1 MGTFSARIVRGGGI
15 TSVQG
20 FLASGMHAGIK
31 KDGRPDLALIT
42 SQAVAT
48 AAGCFTRNRFKA
60 APLLVTREHLKTHQ
74 GRAIIVNSGNANACT
89 GKRGYQDAKK
99 MAQWVAEALSLPM
112 HQVYVASTGVISEPL
127 PMPKIQKAIPKV
139 IASLSPRGGHQAAQA
154 IMTTDTFPKEFSLTS
169 RIGKTKVTLGGM
181 AKGSGMI
188 HPNLATLLAFIGT
201 DVAIEST
208 ALQEALRTAVEQSFN
223 RISVDGDTSTNDL
236 VLCLAN
242 GLAENRPIR
251 KGSRELKAFTQ
262 MMTFLCQELARM
274 IVRDGEG
281 ATKFVTLQIRGARN
295 ESEALR
301 IAKTIARSLL
311 VKTALFGEDA
321 NWGRIMAAIGA
332 SGVDVLAE
340 RISLSVNGIQI
351 ARGGIAVGK
360 QAEAQAS
367 RKLRQRDI
375 TLTVGLG
382 LGKAGVVYYTTDL
395 SDAYV
400 RINASY
406 RT

>member
-1 MGTFSARIVRGGGI
+1 MGASSTRILRGGI

-20 FLASGMHAGIK
+20 FVASGIHAGIK
-31 KDGRPDLALIT
+31 KDGRPDLALIL
-42 SQAVAT
+42 SQSVAT
-48 AAGCFTRNRFKA
+48 AAGCLTRNRFKA
-60 APLLVTREHLKTHQ
+60 APLLVTREHLKTHR

-89 GKRGYQDAKK
+89 GKQGYRDAKK
-99 MAQWVAEALSLPM
+99 LAYWVAEALHLPM
-112 HQVYVASTGVISEPL
+112 HQVFVASTGVMSEPL
-127 PMPKIQKAIPKV
+127 PMEKIQKAIPKV
-139 IASLSPRGGHQAAQA
+139 ITSLSSTGGHRAAKA
-154 IMTTDTFPKEFSLTS
+154 IMTTDTFPKEFALTS
-169 RIGKTKVTLGGM
+169 WIGKTPVTLGGT

-188 HPNLATLLAFIGT
+188 HPDLATMLAFIGT
-201 DVAIEST
+201 DVAIESR
-208 ALQEALRTAVEQSFN
+208 ALQEALRIAVDQSFN

-242 GLAENRPIR
+242 GLAENPPIR
-251 KGSRELKAFTQ
+251 SGTTALKVFTQ
-262 MMTFLCQELARM
+262 LLTFLCQELAKM

-301 IAKTIARSLL
+301 IAEAIARSIL

-332 SGVDVLAE
+332 SGVDVPAE

-360 QAEAQAS
+360 RAEAQAN
-367 RKLRQRDI
+367 RKLRQRNI

-382 LGKAGVVYYTTDL
+382 QGNAEVIYYTTDL
-395 SDAYV
+395 SQGYV
-400 RINASY
+400 KINAAY

>member
-1 MGTFSARIVRGGGI
+1 MGASSTRILRGGI

-20 FLASGMHAGIK
+20 FMASGIHAGIK
-31 KDGRPDLALIT
+31 KDGRPDLALIL
-42 SQAVAT
+42 SQSVAT
-48 AAGCFTRNRFKA
+48 VAGCLTRNRFKA
-60 APLLVTREHLKTHQ
+60 APLLVTREHLKTHR

-89 GKRGYQDAKK
+89 GKQGYRDAKK
-99 MAQWVAEALSLPM
+99 LTQWVAEALHLPM
-112 HQVYVASTGVISEPL
+112 HQVFVASTGVISEPL
-127 PMPKIQKAIPKV
+127 PMKKIQKAIPKV
-139 IASLSPRGGHQAAQA
+139 IDSLSSTGGHRAAKA
-154 IMTTDTFPKEFSLTS
+154 MMTTDTFPKEFALTS
-169 RIGKTKVTLGGM
+169 QIDKTPVTLGGM

-188 HPNLATLLAFIGT
+188 HPDLATMLAFIGT
-201 DVAIEST
+201 DVAIESS
-208 ALQEALRTAVEQSFN
+208 ALQEALRIAVDQSFN

-242 GLAENRPIR
+242 GLAENPLIR
-251 KGSRELKAFTQ
+251 SGTTALKVFTQ
-262 MMTFLCQELARM
+262 HLTFLCQELAKM

-281 ATKFVTLQIRGARN
+281 ATKFVTLQVRRARN

-301 IAKTIARSLL
+301 IAEAIARSIL

-332 SGVDVLAE
+332 SGVDVPAE

-351 ARGGIAVGK
+351 AQGGIAVGK
-360 QAEAQAS
+360 RAEAQAN
-367 RKLRQRDI
+367 RKLRQRNI

-382 LGKAGVVYYTTDL
+382 QGKAEVIYYTTDL
-395 SDAYV
+395 SQGYV
-400 RINASY
+400 KINAAY

>member
-1 MGTFSARIVRGGGI
+1 
-15 TSVQG
+15 
-20 FLASGMHAGIK
+20 
-31 KDGRPDLALIT
+31 
-42 SQAVAT
+42 
-48 AAGCFTRNRFKA
+48 
-60 APLLVTREHLKTHQ
+60 
-74 GRAIIVNSGNANACT
+74 
-89 GKRGYQDAKK
+89 
-99 MAQWVAEALSLPM
+99 MAQWVAEALSLPI

-154 IMTTDTFPKEFSLTS
+154 MMTTDTFPKEFALKSW
-169 RIGKTKVTLGGM
+169 IGKTPVTLGGM

-188 HPNLATLLAFIGT
+188 HPDLATLLAFIGS
-201 DVAIEST
+201 DVAIDPT
-208 ALQEALRTAVEQSFN
+208 ALQEALRAAVDQSFN

-242 GLAENRPIR
+242 GLAENRPIQ

-262 MMTFLCQELARM
+262 MLTSLCQELARM

-281 ATKFVTLQIRGARN
+281 ATKFVTLQVRGARN

-301 IAKTIARSLL
+301 IAEAIARSLL

-321 NWGRIMAAIGA
+321 NWGRIMVAIGA

-360 QAEAQAS
+360 QAEAQAG
-367 RKLRQRDI
+367 RKLQQWDI

-395 SDAYV
+395 SEAYV
-400 RINASY
+400 KINAAY